1 MKFIRTFLSAFV
13 FILVFA
19 SGAVG
24 QAPNPEQLII
34 KDWCVLP
41 LLLEF
46 SPNGGELARGC
57 IGYGIAFFDT
67 GNYRIAHTFLSEL
80 EYTPD
85 LRAFSYS
92 PDGTMIATAR
102 GRAGARV
109 WSVADPGK
117 EPKDALTFSVKEKSG
132 ESKGDL
138 YAWDTPLRILQP
150 HVRGDDKG
158 SVSAIRFSPD
168 GKLLLTVNTNQ
179 VKVWNTSTWTIEKEL
194 LSDQDQRPEGVLF
207 SPDGKRLLAWF
218 GNGQNRV
225 WNVGS
230 WTVVGEFTAGNREPN
245 AVAFAPDSQ
254 TVMMADDDGVLH
266 QWSLQT
272 KREVWNLHT
281 FEGAGNKELC
291 ELSFSPDGKT
301 MVATSLLGAKPVI
314 VWNTTDW
321 KAQTQSGYGAAAFSK
336 DGKFLAL
343 AGIDHIKLVDPDSLK
358 ELRDIALTEL
368 TWDEAP
374 TWY

>member
-1 MKFIRTFLSAFV
+1 M
-13 FILVFA
+13 
-19 SGAVG
+19 
-24 QAPNPEQLII
+24 
-34 KDWCVLP
+34 
-41 LLLEF
+41 
-46 SPNGGELARGC
+46 
-57 IGYGIAFFDT
+57 
-67 GNYRIAHTFLSEL
+67 
-80 EYTPD
+80 
-85 LRAFSYS
+85 
-92 PDGTMIATAR
+92 
-102 GRAGARV
+102 
-109 WSVADPGK
+109 
-117 EPKDALTFSVKEKSG
+117 
-132 ESKGDL
+132 
-138 YAWDTPLRILQP
+138 
-150 HVRGDDKG
+150 
-158 SVSAIRFSPD
+158 
-168 GKLLLTVNTNQ
+168 
-179 VKVWNTSTWTIEKEL
+179 
-194 LSDQDQRPEGVLF
+194 
-207 SPDGKRLLAWF
+207 
-218 GNGQNRV
+218 
-225 WNVGS
+225 
-230 WTVVGEFTAGNREPN
+230 GEFTAGNREPN

-254 TVMMADDDGVLH
+254 TVMMTDDDGVLH